1 MTKVQELLAQLP
13 DEKKAL
19 FVPVFGSA
27 ERFYTIVYLIA
38 KNEHLTEQEKPDRY
52 EDRLQVIRQIRR
64 KVERLVDSF
73 GLPGEDIVAD
83 IASDYFEDYVQYQE
97 PDFQITN
104 EAFVDVIRKI
114 SKKMVGLKNYL
125 NTKFLEN

>member
-13 DEKKAL
+13 DEKKSL

-83 IASDYFEDYVQYQE
+83 IASDYFGDYVQYRE

-104 EAFVDVIRKI
+104 EAFIDVIRKI
-114 SKKMVGLKNYL
+114 SQLA
-125 NTKFLEN
+125 

>member
-114 SKKMVGLKNYL
+114 SQLAWSQL
-125 NTKFLEN
+125 S